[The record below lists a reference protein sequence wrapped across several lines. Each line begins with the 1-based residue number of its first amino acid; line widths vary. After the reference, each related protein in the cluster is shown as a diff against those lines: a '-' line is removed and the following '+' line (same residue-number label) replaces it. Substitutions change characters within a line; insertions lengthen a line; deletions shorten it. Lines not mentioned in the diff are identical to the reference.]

1 MRSNEKLCLQ
11 LRNKTTRD
19 EETYC
24 KHYTKKFRGY
34 VRRLFLNHKSVGL
47 VIMMFCIAS
56 MILAI
61 RYVWKDDGS
70 FGFYIAVG
78 LFAIILFFW
87 IYEIIKGLWFWK
99 YAKHV
104 VVTNEG
110 VWVMFYSVFWWSEDF
125 TGKKRF
131 LSPAWSLYGW
141 NEIKITDDDKARPK
155 TSDKIGKFFDDFDY
169 AVIKSSKLKSLFM
182 TRFDGMEEIDFLEET
197 DANEILAYAKE
208 QRKRKKRKKKDM
220 EIIEK
225 DYDKLPDDEYVADD
239 GD

>member
-1 MRSNEKLCLQ
+1 MRKEELCLQ
-11 LRNKTTRD
+11 MRNQTTR
-19 EETYC
+19 EQETYC

-34 VRRLFLNHKSVGL
+34 VRRLFLNYKSVGL
-47 VIMMFCIAS
+47 IIMMIFIAS

-78 LFAIILFFW
+78 LLAITLFFW
-87 IYEIIKGLWFWK
+87 TYEIIKGLWFWK

-110 VWVMFYSVFWWSEDF
+110 VWIMFYSTFWWSKDF

-131 LSPAWSLYGW
+131 LSPSWSMYGW
-141 NEIKITDDDKARPK
+141 NEIKITDDDKARSK
-155 TSDKIGKFFDDFDY
+155 TPDKIEKFFDGFDY

-208 QRKRKKRKKKDM
+208 QRRVKRRKKKDL
-220 EIIEK
+220 EIIEEE
-225 DYDKLPDDEYVADD
+225 YDKLPDDEYVTDD
-239 GD
+239 GE

>member
-47 VIMMFCIAS
+47 IIMMFCIAS

-61 RYVWKDDGS
+61 RYVS

-208 QRKRKKRKKKDM
+208 QRRVKRRKKKDL
-220 EIIEK
+220 EIIEEE
-225 DYDKLPDDEYVADD
+225 YDKLPDDEEATDD
-239 GD
+239 EE